1 MKILFIPNWNIR
13 KLDNDDFRIQ
23 APDKQVQGVPYWFF
37 HYFPDNCE
45 IGIIDIGSNNLIRK
59 IEKKI
64 KFYLIQPVKAF
75 LLRNNYDFVISHGA
89 QSGLVYELLAS
100 FTSKKP
106 RHLLVDVG
114 GLNGARSNSF
124 EVFLIRFALRKK
136 PVIIIHSSG
145 QISLYNQFYPFLA
158 DNVHFIPFG
167 VDYNYFRQFGANN
180 LTGDYA
186 LSFGY
191 AKRDYPV
198 LFEGWK
204 LTGTQ
209 LPLKIIGVSG
219 TGYPS
224 IRNSNITFIN
234 SYPFH
239 KLMQEISCC
248 RFVII
253 PLPEFNYSY
262 GQMSFLQSM
271 ALGKVVIVT
280 ETTSSKD
287 YITNAP
293 GVFSVAVN
301 SVQSIAAC
309 ITRVASLSNEEL
321 QSLGK
326 ANQEYIEKH
335 FNEKKMARMFYELIQ
350 NETFKN
356 TDCK

>member
-1 MKILFIPNWNIR
+1 MRILFIPNWSIR
-13 KLDNDDFRIQ
+13 KLEKDDSRIQ

-37 HYFPDNCE
+37 QYFPDYSE
-45 IGIIDIGSNNLIRK
+45 IDIIDTGSNNLIRK

-100 FTSKKP
+100 FVSKKP
-106 RHLLVDVG
+106 LHLLIDVG

-124 EVFLIRFALRKK
+124 EVFLIRFALRKR
-136 PVIIIHSSG
+136 PVIIIHSSR
-145 QISLYNQFYPFLA
+145 QISLYNQLYPFLV
-158 DNVHFIPFG
+158 DKVYFIPFG
-167 VDYNYFRQFGANN
+167 VDYNYFKQFGTNSLIGN
-180 LTGDYA
+180 YV

-198 LFEGWK
+198 LLEGWK

-219 TGYPS
+219 ARYPL
-224 IRNSNITFIN
+224 IQNSNITFIN
-234 SYPFH
+234 SCPFH
-239 KLMQEISCC
+239 KLMQQISCC

-287 YITNAP
+287 YIANAP
-293 GVFSVAVN
+293 GVFSVTVN
-301 SVQSIAAC
+301 SVQSIATC
-309 ITRVASLSNEEL
+309 ITHVASLSNEEL

-326 ANQEYIEKH
+326 ANQEYIERN
-335 FNEKKMARMFYELIQ
+335 FNENKMASMFYELIQ
-350 NETFKN
+350 NETLKN
-356 TDCK
+356 TDRK